1 MTNEPGRRQEQRQ
14 APHQREPDPQEAADR
29 PLEPKDK
36 PPVTDPNRDPH
47 AALNNPVG
55 EPDPNSDT
63 DPYQEASDDEQD

>member
-1 MTNEPGRRQEQRQ
+1 VTAETGPRHESKDT
-14 APHQREPDPQEAADR
+14 PHQRPPDPQEEADR

-36 PPVTDPNRDPH
+36 PRVIDPDRDPH

-55 EPDPNSDT
+55 EPDPTSDT

>member
-1 MTNEPGRRQEQRQ
+1 MTHEPGRRQEQRH

-55 EPDPNSDT
+55 EPDPTSDT